1 MSVPLHKTRSL
12 LTRPRD
18 TNLNTQRSKNVL
30 ASALRRQIP
39 WLSFGAEFNPFDRYN
54 PLRPLMQWYNARQMN
69 NYIYHELKD
78 RFRRHAEE
86 TDEPGRRRSIVD
98 LALKTSLAE
107 RASKSTNGMD
117 PAFESFIASQVKM
130 FIFAGHDTTSSTICY
145 MYHLLSCHPSARDRV
160 CAEHNDVIGSDL
172 EETAA
177 IISESPH
184 LLNQLPFTVAVIKET
199 LRLFPPSSTTRGGE
213 PGFFIKDAD
222 GNQYPT
228 DGFMVWS
235 NHETTHRDPTYWPQ
249 VASFLPER
257 WLVSPGD
264 SLYPTK
270 GAWRPFE
277 YGPRNCIGQELTMI
291 EMKIVMV
298 MTLRQFDVKPAYPEW
313 DQRKGKAGVLT
324 VEGER
329 AYQVGIGAPSEGLPC
344 RIKLRKS

>member
-1 MSVPLHKTRSL
+1 M
-12 LTRPRD
+12 
-18 TNLNTQRSKNVL
+18 NTQRSKNVL

-54 PLRPLMQWYNARQMN
+54 PLRPLIQWYNAREMN
-69 NYIYHELKD
+69 NYIYHELKN
-78 RFRRHAEE
+78 RFQSHKNSKEL
-86 TDEPGRRRSIVD
+86 DEPRHGRSIVD
-98 LALKTSLAE
+98 LALKSSLAG
-107 RASKSTNGMD
+107 RASNSTDETD
-117 PAFESFIASQVKM
+117 PSFKSFIASQVKM
-130 FIFAGHDTTSSTICY
+130 FIFAGHDTTSSTLCY
-145 MYHLLSCHPSARDRV
+145 MYHLLSCHPPARDRV
-160 CAEHNDVIGSDL
+160 CAEHNSIIGSDL
-172 EETAA
+172 KEMAA
-177 IISESPH
+177 IISENPH

-235 NHETTHRDPTYWPQ
+235 NHETTHRDPFYWPQ
-249 VASFLPER
+249 PASFLPDR
-257 WLVSPGD
+257 WLVSPGNP
-264 SLYPTK
+264 LYPMK

-298 MTLRQFDVKPAYPEW
+298 MTLRQFDIKPAYQEW
-313 DQRKGKAGVLT
+313 DHLKGKAGILT

-344 RIKLRKS
+344 QVRRREN